1 MYKVKNNLCPKIV
14 SDIFH
19 KHDVLY
25 DLRNKKVWE
34 SGNLH
39 TVIYGTETI
48 TYRGPEI
55 WKHIHQALKNITNL
69 AKFKTEIK
77 SWKPTGCTCRLCK
90 KFVPCLG
97 FL

>member
-1 MYKVKNNLCPKIV
+1 MYKVKNNLYPKIV

-19 KHDVLY
+19 KHDVPY
-25 DLRNKKVWE
+25 DLCE

-55 WKHIHQALKNITNL
+55 WKHIPLKG
-69 AKFKTEIK
+69 
-77 SWKPTGCTCRLCK
+77 S
-90 KFVPCLG
+90 
-97 FL
+97 